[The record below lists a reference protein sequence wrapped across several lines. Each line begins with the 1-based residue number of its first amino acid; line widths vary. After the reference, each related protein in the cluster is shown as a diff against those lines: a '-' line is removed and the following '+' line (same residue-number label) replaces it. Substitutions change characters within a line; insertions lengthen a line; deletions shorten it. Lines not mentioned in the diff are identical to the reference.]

1 MNNLPTRALTSA
13 SNLHQRELCPGSAF
27 AEQGRPN
34 TDNDDSKEGAMLHA
48 LDADPKADR
57 SHLTGEQREV
67 LTAAAEADE
76 HIFAAIATRMEISQ
90 DEFFIEGREDE
101 RWMRRGF
108 KSLFPGHP
116 DRWRYYT
123 DRKVLVV
130 IDKKFGRN
138 EVTPAEVNRQLLAYA
153 LMTSEDY
160 EADHIFVAINQPRL
174 PAMKRITIG
183 EYSRETLEASKAI
196 VYSIWG
202 GSHNPDGSAREDAP
216 RIAGESQCRYCKAK
230 LDCDAYAAKF
240 TFLEAPSHDGKD
252 VFVGKLLS
260 LTDDQLDRIYLACNF
275 AGKIK
280 DDVKDEIL
288 RRMESGGMTNFSAK
302 PSGMNTN
309 ITDSIAARRIL
320 TGAGLP
326 DAQITRLET
335 MTTITKVAAEV
346 MGLSEAKAKKEV
358 EGLLA
363 SVSEKEPK
371 APTLKRNGA
380 LQALP
385 Q

>member
-34 TDNDDSKEGAMLHA
+34 TDNDDSKEGTMLHA

-196 VYSIWG
+196 VYSIWD
-202 GSHNPDGSAREDAP
+202 GSHNPDGSARDDVP
-216 RIAGESQCRYCKAK
+216 RIAGETQCRYCKAK

-240 TFLEAPSHDGKD
+240 AFLETPSHEGRDL
-252 VFVGKLLS
+252 FVGKLLG

-275 AGKIK
+275 AGRIK

-288 RRMESGGMTNFSAK
+288 RRHESGGMSNYSVK
-302 PSGMNTN
+302 PSGATTN
-309 ITDSIAARRIL
+309 ITDQAMARRIL
-320 TGAGLP
+320 ISAGLP

-363 SVSEKEPK
+363 SVSEKEAK

-380 LQALP
+380 PQALP